1 MLCSLKRGSLRIC
14 HTTGHF
20 ACIKTITYAFAIQML
35 CSGKLQLYNCYC
47 RTSSLR
53 LICKQAL
60 DALRP
65 CLTQEAM
72 HSMYIN
78 RQVKQAALTATG
90 SLHVLI
96 LPVHILGG
104 VTSRRGCLRRSR
116 SALVGIRSPFSSS
129 PRNRIVFMGFLKG
142 SGPFS
147 NAHVLGH
154 CRGRIII
161 RISWATMES
170 TAAIK

>member
-1 MLCSLKRGSLRIC
+1 MLCSSKRGSLRLC

-20 ACIKTITYAFAIQML
+20 ACITNITYAFAIQLL

-47 RTSSLR
+47 RTLSLR
-53 LICKQAL
+53 LTCKQL
-60 DALRP
+60 L
-65 CLTQEAM
+65 
-72 HSMYIN
+72 
-78 RQVKQAALTATG
+78 
-90 SLHVLI
+90 VLI
-96 LPVHILGG
+96 LPVQILGG
-104 VTSRRGCLRRSR
+104 NTSRRGCLRRSR

-154 CRGRIII
+154 CTGSIII
-161 RISWATMES
+161 RVLGATMES
-170 TAAIK
+170 TAALK